1 MEADVSKT
9 KIGVGINNN
18 FGIIRVVQKTIPT
31 TEERDPQEFQEVID
45 NKIEER
51 SFVAVETNKNRK
63 KIELRHFFKKVVS

>member
-1 MEADVSKT
+1 MEEDISKT
-9 KIGVGINNN
+9 KSGVGINNN

-31 TEERDPQEFQEVID
+31 TEERDPQEFHEAID

-51 SFVAVETNKNRK
+51 SFVVETNKNRK